1 MITVLCGGV
10 GAAKF
15 LQGLLMVRSPADV
28 AAIINTG
35 DDAVMHGLHVSPD
48 IDTIVYTLSGE
59 VNPETGWGRRS
70 ETWEAM
76 RTLRQLER
84 QPGDLAWFN
93 LGDKDIGTHLYRTS
107 RLREGAA
114 LSEITAE
121 IAAGYGVEIRMLP
134 MSDSRVATM
143 MRLAGG
149 AVAQEAGNAGANTAA
164 GESLKEAGEAGDGN
178 HILGK
183 RMGTRHGA
191 NSAAGESLGEAGE
204 AGDGKS
210 EEIGFQE
217 YFVKLRHDVEVAGV
231 RFDGAEAALP
241 APGVAEAIAE
251 AEILVLAPSNPVV
264 SLGPPLAV
272 KGIRSAILNRIAHG
286 RPVAAISPLIAGRAL
301 KGPADRLLTE
311 MGGEASSA
319 GIARWYEG
327 LIDTLVIDEA
337 DAADK
342 AAVEACGV
350 RCVVTRT
357 VMDTPEIA
365 QSLAQ
370 TVLDLV

>member
-1 MITVLCGGV
+1 MIAVLCGGV

-15 LQGLLMVRSPADV
+15 LKGLLMVRSPADV
-28 AAIINTG
+28 AAIVNTG

-48 IDTIVYTLSGE
+48 IDTIIYTLSGE

-76 RTLRQLER
+76 STLRQLER

-121 IAAGYGVEIRMLP
+121 IAAGYGVEIKILP
-134 MSDSRVATM
+134 MTDSRVATM
-143 MRLAGG
+143 IRLAGG
-149 AVAQEAGNAGANTAA
+149 TAKQAGGAMKQAGGNATEDAGAGTA
-164 GESLKEAGEAGDGN
+164 G
-178 HILGK
+178 
-183 RMGTRHGA
+183 
-191 NSAAGESLGEAGE
+191 
-204 AGDGKS
+204 

-241 APGVAEAIAE
+241 APGVAEAIAV

-264 SLGPPLAV
+264 SLGPPLAID
-272 KGIRSAILNRIAHG
+272 GIRSAIAER
-286 RPVAAISPLIAGRAL
+286 VASSKPTIAISPLIGGQAL

-311 MGGEASSA
+311 MGSEASSA

-327 LIDTLVIDEA
+327 LIDALVIDEA

-342 AAVEACGV
+342 ASVEACGV
-350 RCVVTRT
+350 RCVVTKT
-357 VMDTPEIA
+357 VMDTPEISR
-365 QSLAQ
+365 SLAQ
-370 TVLDLV
+370 TVLGLASQ

>member
-1 MITVLCGGV
+1 MIAVLCGGV

-15 LQGLLMVRSPADV
+15 LKGLLMVRSPADV
-28 AAIINTG
+28 AAIVNTG
-35 DDAVMHGLHVSPD
+35 DDAAMHGLHVSPD
-48 IDTIVYTLSGE
+48 IDTIIYTLSGE

-76 RTLRQLER
+76 STLRQLER

-121 IAAGYGVEIRMLP
+121 IAVGYGVEIKILP
-134 MSDSRVATM
+134 MTDSRVATM
-143 MRLAGG
+143 MRLAGQ
-149 AVAQEAGNAGANTAA
+149 AAKQAGGNATENAGAGAA
-164 GESLKEAGEAGDGN
+164 G
-178 HILGK
+178 
-183 RMGTRHGA
+183 
-191 NSAAGESLGEAGE
+191 
-204 AGDGKS
+204 

-264 SLGPPLAV
+264 SLGPPLAID
-272 KGIRSAILNRIAHG
+272 GIRSAIAERVVDSKPTI
-286 RPVAAISPLIAGRAL
+286 AISPLIGGQAL

-311 MGGEASSA
+311 MGSEASSA

-327 LIDTLVIDEA
+327 LIDALVIDEA

-342 AAVEACGV
+342 ASVEACGV
-350 RCVVTRT
+350 RCVVTQDGDGRPRNIPKSRP
-357 VMDTPEIA
+357 DRA
-365 QSLAQ
+365 WAG
-370 TVLDLV
+370 

>member
-15 LQGLLMVRSPADV
+15 LQGLLMVCSPADV
-28 AAIINTG
+28 TAIVNTG

-76 RTLRQLER
+76 TTLRQLER

-121 IAAGYGVEIRMLP
+121 IAAGYGVGIKLLP
-134 MSDSRVATM
+134 MTDSRVATM

-149 AVAQEAGNAGANTAA
+149 AVKREGENGGANTAAGEAGDGSHILGKRMGSRHGANTAA
-164 GESLKEAGEAGDGN
+164 GESL
-178 HILGK
+178 
-183 RMGTRHGA
+183 R
-191 NSAAGESLGEAGE
+191 EAGE

-272 KGIRSAILNRIAHG
+272 KDIHSAIVNRIAEG
-286 RPVAAISPLIAGRAL
+286 RPVVAISPLIAGRAL
-301 KGPADRLLTE
+301 KGPADRLLAE

-370 TVLDLV
+370 TVLNLV

>member
-1 MITVLCGGV
+1 MIAVLCGGV

-15 LQGLLMVRSPADV
+15 LKGLLMVRSPADV
-28 AAIINTG
+28 TAIVNTG

-48 IDTIVYTLSGE
+48 IDTIIYTLSGE

-76 RTLRQLER
+76 STLRQLER

-121 IAAGYGVEIRMLP
+121 IAVGYGVEIKMLP
-134 MSDSRVATM
+134 MTDSRVATM

-149 AVAQEAGNAGANTAA
+149 AVKHEKANATENAG
-164 GESLKEAGEAGDGN
+164 AGEAG
-178 HILGK
+178 
-183 RMGTRHGA
+183 
-191 NSAAGESLGEAGE
+191 
-204 AGDGKS
+204 

-231 RFDGAEAALP
+231 RFDGAEAAQP

-264 SLGPPLAV
+264 SLGPPLAID
-272 KGIRSAILNRIAHG
+272 GIRSA
-286 RPVAAISPLIAGRAL
+286 VAERVADSKPTIAISPLIGGQAL
-301 KGPADRLLTE
+301 KGPADRLLAE
-311 MGGEASSA
+311 MGSEASSA
-319 GIARWYEG
+319 GIARWYQG
-327 LIDTLVIDEA
+327 LIDTLIIDEA

-342 AAVEACGV
+342 ASVEACGV
-350 RCVVTRT
+350 RCVVTQT
-357 VMDTPEIA
+357 VMDTPEIS

-370 TVLDLV
+370 TVLELAKK

>member
-15 LQGLLMVRSPADV
+15 LKGLLMICDPADV
-28 AAIINTG
+28 TAIVNTG

-48 IDTIVYTLSGE
+48 IDTIIYTLSGE

-76 RTLRQLER
+76 TTLRQLEH

-121 IAAGYGVEIRMLP
+121 IAVGYGVEIKMLP
-134 MSDSRVATM
+134 MTDSRVATM
-143 MRLAGG
+143 MRLAEG
-149 AVAQEAGNAGANTAA
+149 AAKQEKANATENAST
-164 GESLKEAGEAGDGN
+164 GEAG
-178 HILGK
+178 
-183 RMGTRHGA
+183 
-191 NSAAGESLGEAGE
+191 
-204 AGDGKS
+204 

-217 YFVKLRHDVEVAGV
+217 YFVKLRHAVEVAGV
-231 RFDGAEAALP
+231 RFDGAEDAQP

-251 AEILVLAPSNPVV
+251 SEVLVLAPSNPVV
-264 SLGPPLAV
+264 SLGPPLAID
-272 KGIRSAILNRIAHG
+272 GIRSAIAER
-286 RPVAAISPLIAGRAL
+286 VADSKPTIAISPLIGGQAL

-311 MGGEASSA
+311 MGEEASSA

-337 DAADK
+337 DAADS
-342 AAVEACGV
+342 ASVEACGV
-350 RCVVTRT
+350 RCVVTQT
-357 VMDTPEIA
+357 VMDTPEIS

-370 TVLDLV
+370 TVLELAKK

>member
-15 LQGLLMVRSPADV
+15 LKGLLMVCDPADV
-28 AAIINTG
+28 TAIVNTG
-35 DDAVMHGLHVSPD
+35 DDVIMHGLHVSPD
-48 IDTIVYTLSGE
+48 IDTIIYTLSGE
-59 VNPETGWGRRS
+59 INPETGWGRRS

-76 RTLRQLER
+76 TTLRQLER

-107 RLREGAA
+107 RLREGAT

-121 IAAGYGVEIRMLP
+121 AAAGYGVKIKVLP
-134 MSDSRVATM
+134 MTDSRVATM
-143 MRLAGG
+143 MRLSGG
-149 AVAQEAGNAGANTAA
+149 AVKQNEVNGENLDEEGAD
-164 GESLKEAGEAGDGN
+164 E
-178 HILGK
+178 
-183 RMGTRHGA
+183 
-191 NSAAGESLGEAGE
+191 
-204 AGDGKS
+204 GKS

-241 APGVAEAIAE
+241 APGAAEAIAE

-264 SLGPPLAV
+264 SLGPPLAIN
-272 KGIRSAILNRIAHG
+272 GIRSAIADRIAQG
-286 RPVAAISPLIAGRAL
+286 QPVVAISPLIAGQAL
-301 KGPADRLLTE
+301 KGPADRLLAE

-350 RCVVTRT
+350 RCVVTQT
-357 VMDTPEIA
+357 VMDTPEISR
-365 QSLAQ
+365 SLAQ
-370 TVLDLV
+370 TVLGLV

>member
-15 LQGLLMVRSPADV
+15 LQGLLMVCEPADV
-28 AAIINTG
+28 TAIVNTG
-35 DDAVMHGLHVSPD
+35 DDAIMHGLHVSPD

-59 VNPETGWGRRS
+59 VNPETGWGRRN

-76 RTLRQLER
+76 TTLRQLER

-107 RLREGAA
+107 RLSEGAA

-121 IAAGYGVEIRMLP
+121 IAAGYGVGIKLLP
-134 MSDSRVATM
+134 MTDSRVATM

-149 AVAQEAGNAGANTAA
+149 AVTREGKNVGANTAA
-164 GESLKEAGEAGDGN
+164 GESV
-178 HILGK
+178 
-183 RMGTRHGA
+183 R
-191 NSAAGESLGEAGE
+191 EAGE
-204 AGDGKS
+204 AGDGKG

-217 YFVKLRHDVEVAGV
+217 YFVKLRHDVKVAGV

-272 KGIRSAILNRIAHG
+272 KGIRSAIVNRIAQEQ
-286 RPVAAISPLIAGRAL
+286 PVAAISPLIAGQAL

-319 GIARWYEG
+319 GIARWYQG

-357 VMDTPEIA
+357 VMDTSEIA

-370 TVLDLV
+370 TVLNLV

>member
-1 MITVLCGGV
+1 MIAVLCGGV

-15 LQGLLMVRSPADV
+15 LKGLLMVRSPADV
-28 AAIINTG
+28 AAIVNTG
-35 DDAVMHGLHVSPD
+35 DDAAMHGLHVSPD
-48 IDTIVYTLSGE
+48 IDTIIYTLSGE

-76 RTLRQLER
+76 STLRQLER

-121 IAAGYGVEIRMLP
+121 IAVGYGVEIKILP
-134 MSDSRVATM
+134 MTDSRVATM
-143 MRLAGG
+143 MRLAGQAAKQAG
-149 AVAQEAGNAGANTAA
+149 GNAGENAGAGAA
-164 GESLKEAGEAGDGN
+164 G
-178 HILGK
+178 
-183 RMGTRHGA
+183 
-191 NSAAGESLGEAGE
+191 
-204 AGDGKS
+204 

-264 SLGPPLAV
+264 SLGPPLAID
-272 KGIRSAILNRIAHG
+272 KIRSAIAER
-286 RPVAAISPLIAGRAL
+286 VASNKPTIAISPLIGGQAL

-311 MGGEASSA
+311 MGSEASSA

-327 LIDTLVIDEA
+327 LIDALVIDEA

-342 AAVEACGV
+342 ASVEACGV
-350 RCVVTRT
+350 RCVVTKT
-357 VMDTPEIA
+357 VMDTPEISR
-365 QSLAQ
+365 SLAQ
-370 TVLDLV
+370 TVLGLASQ

>member
-1 MITVLCGGV
+1 MIAVLCGGV

-15 LQGLLMVRSPADV
+15 LQGLLMVCEPADV
-28 AAIINTG
+28 TAIVNTG
-35 DDAVMHGLHVSPD
+35 DDAIMHGLHVSPD

-59 VNPETGWGRRS
+59 VNSETGWGRRS

-76 RTLRQLER
+76 TTLRQLER

-107 RLREGAA
+107 RLSEGAA

-121 IAAGYGVEIRMLP
+121 IAAGYSVGIKLLP
-134 MSDSRVATM
+134 MTDSRVATM

-149 AVAQEAGNAGANTAA
+149 AVKREGENAGANMAA
-164 GESLKEAGEAGDGN
+164 GEAS
-178 HILGK
+178 
-183 RMGTRHGA
+183 
-191 NSAAGESLGEAGE
+191 
-204 AGDGKS
+204 DGKD

-241 APGVAEAIAE
+241 VPGVAEAIAE

-272 KGIRSAILNRIAHG
+272 RGIRSAIVNRIAQG
-286 RPVAAISPLIAGRAL
+286 QPVTAISPLIAGQAL

-319 GIARWYEG
+319 GIARWYQG

-357 VMDTPEIA
+357 VMDTSEIA

-370 TVLDLV
+370 TVLNLV

>member
-1 MITVLCGGV
+1 MIAVLCGGV

-15 LQGLLMVRSPADV
+15 LKGLLMVRSPADV
-28 AAIINTG
+28 AAIVNTG

-48 IDTIVYTLSGE
+48 IDTIIYTLSGE

-76 RTLRQLER
+76 STLRQLER

-121 IAAGYGVEIRMLP
+121 IAVGYGVEIKILP
-134 MSDSRVATM
+134 MTDSRVATM
-143 MRLAGG
+143 MRLAWGATKQAGG
-149 AVAQEAGNAGANTAA
+149 NAIENAGAGAA
-164 GESLKEAGEAGDGN
+164 G
-178 HILGK
+178 
-183 RMGTRHGA
+183 
-191 NSAAGESLGEAGE
+191 
-204 AGDGKS
+204 

-264 SLGPPLAV
+264 SLGPPLAID
-272 KGIRSAILNRIAHG
+272 GIRSAIAER
-286 RPVAAISPLIAGRAL
+286 VADSKPTIAISPLIGGQAL

-311 MGGEASSA
+311 MGSEASSA

-327 LIDTLVIDEA
+327 LIDALVIDEA
-337 DAADK
+337 DADDK

-350 RCVVTRT
+350 RCVVTKT
-357 VMDTPEIA
+357 VMDTPEISR
-365 QSLAQ
+365 SLAQ
-370 TVLDLV
+370 TVLGLASQ

>member
-15 LQGLLMVRSPADV
+15 LKGLLMICDPADV
-28 AAIINTG
+28 TAIVNTG

-48 IDTIVYTLSGE
+48 IDTIIYTLSGE

-76 RTLRQLER
+76 STLRQLER

-121 IAAGYGVEIRMLP
+121 IAIGYGVEIKMLP
-134 MSDSRVATM
+134 MTDSRVATM

-149 AVAQEAGNAGANTAA
+149 AAKHEKANATENAGAGAA
-164 GESLKEAGEAGDGN
+164 GK
-178 HILGK
+178 
-183 RMGTRHGA
+183 
-191 NSAAGESLGEAGE
+191 
-204 AGDGKS
+204 
-210 EEIGFQE
+210 EIGFQE
-217 YFVKLRHDVEVAGV
+217 YFVKLRHAVEVAGV
-231 RFDGAEAALP
+231 RFDGVEAALP
-241 APGVAEAIAE
+241 APGVTEAITE

-264 SLGPPLAV
+264 SLGPPLAID
-272 KGIRSAILNRIAHG
+272 GIRSAIAER
-286 RPVAAISPLIAGRAL
+286 VADSKPTIAISPLIGGQAL

-311 MGGEASSA
+311 MGEEASSA

-337 DAADK
+337 DADDK
-342 AAVEACGV
+342 ASVEACGV
-350 RCVVTRT
+350 RCVVTQT
-357 VMDTPEIA
+357 VMDTPEIS

-370 TVLDLV
+370 TVLGLAKK

>member
-1 MITVLCGGV
+1 MIAVLCGGV

-15 LQGLLMVRSPADV
+15 LKGLLMVRSPADV
-28 AAIINTG
+28 AAIVNTG

-48 IDTIVYTLSGE
+48 IDTIIYTLSGE

-76 RTLRQLER
+76 STLRQLER

-121 IAAGYGVEIRMLP
+121 IAVGYGVEIKMLP
-134 MSDSRVATM
+134 MTDSRVATM
-143 MRLAGG
+143 IRLAEG
-149 AVAQEAGNAGANTAA
+149 AAKQEGENAIENTDAGAA
-164 GESLKEAGEAGDGN
+164 G
-178 HILGK
+178 
-183 RMGTRHGA
+183 
-191 NSAAGESLGEAGE
+191 
-204 AGDGKS
+204 

-231 RFDGAEAALP
+231 RFDGAKAALP

-264 SLGPPLAV
+264 SLGPPLAID
-272 KGIRSAILNRIAHG
+272 GIRSAIAER
-286 RPVAAISPLIAGRAL
+286 VANSKPTIAISPLIGGQAL

-311 MGGEASSA
+311 MGSEASSA
-319 GIARWYEG
+319 GIARWYQG
-327 LIDTLVIDEA
+327 LIDALVIDEA

-350 RCVVTRT
+350 RCVVTKT
-357 VMDTPEIA
+357 VMDTPEISR
-365 QSLAQ
+365 SLAQ
-370 TVLDLV
+370 TVLGLASQ

>member
-1 MITVLCGGV
+1 MIAVLCGGV

-15 LQGLLMVRSPADV
+15 LQGLLMVCEPADV
-28 AAIINTG
+28 TAIVNTG

-48 IDTIVYTLSGE
+48 IDTIIYTLSGE
-59 VNPETGWGRRS
+59 VNPETGWGRHS

-76 RTLRQLER
+76 TTLRQLER

-121 IAAGYGVEIRMLP
+121 IAAGYGVEIRILP

-149 AVAQEAGNAGANTAA
+149 AVAQKAENGGANTAA
-164 GESLKEAGEAGDGN
+164 GESLK
-178 HILGK
+178 
-183 RMGTRHGA
+183 
-191 NSAAGESLGEAGE
+191 EAGE

-272 KGIRSAILNRIAHG
+272 KGIRSAIADRIAEG
-286 RPVAAISPLIAGRAL
+286 RPVVAISPLIAGQAL
-301 KGPADRLLTE
+301 KGPADRLLAE

-319 GIARWYEG
+319 GIVRWYEG

-350 RCVVTRT
+350 RCVVTQT

>member
-15 LQGLLMVRSPADV
+15 LKGLLMVRSPADV
-28 AAIINTG
+28 TAIVNTG

-48 IDTIVYTLSGE
+48 IDTIIYTLSGE

-76 RTLRQLER
+76 STLRQLER

-121 IAAGYGVEIRMLP
+121 IAVGYGVEIKMLP
-134 MSDSRVATM
+134 MTDSRVATM
-143 MRLAGG
+143 MRLAEG
-149 AVAQEAGNAGANTAA
+149 AAKQEKANATENAST
-164 GESLKEAGEAGDGN
+164 GETG
-178 HILGK
+178 
-183 RMGTRHGA
+183 
-191 NSAAGESLGEAGE
+191 
-204 AGDGKS
+204 
-210 EEIGFQE
+210 EEISFQE
-217 YFVKLRHDVEVAGV
+217 YFVKLRHAVEVAGV
-231 RFDGAEAALP
+231 RFDGAEDAQP

-251 AEILVLAPSNPVV
+251 SEVLVLAPSNPVV
-264 SLGPPLAV
+264 SLGPPLAIE
-272 KGIRSAILNRIAHG
+272 GIRSAIAER
-286 RPVAAISPLIAGRAL
+286 VADSKPTIAISPLIGGQAL

-319 GIARWYEG
+319 GIARWYQG
-327 LIDTLVIDEA
+327 LIDTLIIDET

-342 AAVEACGV
+342 ASVEACGV
-350 RCVVTRT
+350 RCVVTQT
-357 VMDTPEIA
+357 VMDTPEIS

-370 TVLDLV
+370 TVLELAKK

>member
-15 LQGLLMVRSPADV
+15 LKGLLMVCDPADV
-28 AAIINTG
+28 TAIVNTG
-35 DDAVMHGLHVSPD
+35 DDVIMHGLHVSPD
-48 IDTIVYTLSGE
+48 IDTIIYTLSGE
-59 VNPETGWGRRS
+59 INPETGWGRRS

-76 RTLRQLER
+76 TTLRQLER

-107 RLREGAA
+107 RLREGAT

-121 IAAGYGVEIRMLP
+121 AAAGYGVEIKVLP
-134 MSDSRVATM
+134 MTDSRVATM

-149 AVAQEAGNAGANTAA
+149 AVKQEKANARENAGAGAA
-164 GESLKEAGEAGDGN
+164 GE
-178 HILGK
+178 
-183 RMGTRHGA
+183 
-191 NSAAGESLGEAGE
+191 
-204 AGDGKS
+204 
-210 EEIGFQE
+210 EISFQE

-241 APGVAEAIAE
+241 APGAAEAIAE

-264 SLGPPLAV
+264 SLGPPLAID
-272 KGIRSAILNRIAHG
+272 GIRSAIAERAVDSKPTI
-286 RPVAAISPLIAGRAL
+286 AISPLIGGQAL

-311 MGGEASSA
+311 MGSEASSA
-319 GIARWYEG
+319 GIALWYEG
-327 LIDTLVIDEA
+327 LIDALVIDEA

-350 RCVVTRT
+350 RCVVTQT
-357 VMDTPEIA
+357 VMDTPEISR
-365 QSLAQ
+365 SLAQ
-370 TVLDLV
+370 TVLGLV

>member
-1 MITVLCGGV
+1 MIAVLCGGV

-15 LQGLLMVRSPADV
+15 LKGLLMVRSPADV
-28 AAIINTG
+28 VAIVNTG

-48 IDTIVYTLSGE
+48 IDTIIYTLSGE
-59 VNPETGWGRRS
+59 VNPETGWGRRN

-76 RTLRQLER
+76 STLRQLER

-121 IAAGYGVEIRMLP
+121 IAVGYGVEIKILP
-134 MSDSRVATM
+134 MTDSRVATM
-143 MRLAGG
+143 MRLAEG
-149 AVAQEAGNAGANTAA
+149 AAKQEKANATENAGAGTA
-164 GESLKEAGEAGDGN
+164 G
-178 HILGK
+178 
-183 RMGTRHGA
+183 
-191 NSAAGESLGEAGE
+191 
-204 AGDGKS
+204 

-264 SLGPPLAV
+264 SLGPPLAID
-272 KGIRSAILNRIAHG
+272 GIRSA
-286 RPVAAISPLIAGRAL
+286 VAERVAESKPTIAISPLIGGQAL

-311 MGGEASSA
+311 MGSEASSA

-327 LIDTLVIDEA
+327 LIDALVIDEA

-342 AAVEACGV
+342 ASVEACGV
-350 RCVVTRT
+350 RCVVTQT
-357 VMDTPEIA
+357 VMDTPEISR
-365 QSLAQ
+365 SLAQ
-370 TVLDLV
+370 TVLGLV

>member
-15 LQGLLMVRSPADV
+15 LQGLLMVSSPADV
-28 AAIINTG
+28 TAIVNTG

-48 IDTIVYTLSGE
+48 IDTIIYTLSGE

-76 RTLRQLER
+76 TTLRQLER

-121 IAAGYGVEIRMLP
+121 VAAGYGVEIRMLP

-149 AVAQEAGNAGANTAA
+149 AVKQEGENGGANTAA
-164 GESLKEAGEAGDGN
+164 GESLK
-178 HILGK
+178 
-183 RMGTRHGA
+183 
-191 NSAAGESLGEAGE
+191 EAGE

-231 RFDGAEAALP
+231 RFDGAEAAPP

-272 KGIRSAILNRIAHG
+272 KDIHSAIVDRIAEG
-286 RPVAAISPLIAGRAL
+286 RPVVAISPLIAGRAL
-301 KGPADRLLTE
+301 KGPADRLLAE

-319 GIARWYEG
+319 GIVRWYEG

-342 AAVEACGV
+342 AAVEACDV
-350 RCVVTRT
+350 RCVVTQT

>member
-1 MITVLCGGV
+1 MIAVLCGGV

-15 LQGLLMVRSPADV
+15 LQGLLMVCEPADV
-28 AAIINTG
+28 TAIVNTG
-35 DDAVMHGLHVSPD
+35 DDAIMHGLHVSPD

-93 LGDKDIGTHLYRTS
+93 LGDKDIGTHLFRTS
-107 RLREGAA
+107 RLSEGAA

-121 IAAGYGVEIRMLP
+121 IATGYSVGIKLLP
-134 MSDSRVATM
+134 MTDSRVATM

-149 AVAQEAGNAGANTAA
+149 AVTQEGENAGANTAA
-164 GESLKEAGEAGDGN
+164 GE
-178 HILGK
+178 
-183 RMGTRHGA
+183 
-191 NSAAGESLGEAGE
+191 
-204 AGDGKS
+204 AGDGKG

-272 KGIRSAILNRIAHG
+272 KGIHSAIVNRIAHG
-286 RPVAAISPLIAGRAL
+286 RPVAAISPLIAGQAL

-319 GIARWYEG
+319 GIAHWYQG

-350 RCVVTRT
+350 RCVVTQT
-357 VMDTPEIA
+357 VMATPEVA
-365 QSLAQ
+365 GSLAQ
-370 TVLDLV
+370 TVLNLV

>member
-15 LQGLLMVRSPADV
+15 LKGLLMVCDPADV
-28 AAIINTG
+28 TAIVNTG
-35 DDAVMHGLHVSPD
+35 DDVIMHGLHVSPD
-48 IDTIVYTLSGE
+48 IDTIIYTLSGE
-59 VNPETGWGRRS
+59 INPETGWGRRS

-76 RTLRQLER
+76 TTLRQLER

-107 RLREGAA
+107 RLREGAT

-121 IAAGYGVEIRMLP
+121 AAAGYGVEIKVLP
-134 MSDSRVATM
+134 MTDSRVATM

-149 AVAQEAGNAGANTAA
+149 AAKQEKTNARENAGAGAA
-164 GESLKEAGEAGDGN
+164 G
-178 HILGK
+178 
-183 RMGTRHGA
+183 
-191 NSAAGESLGEAGE
+191 
-204 AGDGKS
+204 

-241 APGVAEAIAE
+241 APGAAEAIAE

-264 SLGPPLAV
+264 SLGPPLAID
-272 KGIRSAILNRIAHG
+272 GIRSAIAERVVDSKPTI
-286 RPVAAISPLIAGRAL
+286 AISPLIGGQAL

-311 MGGEASSA
+311 MGSEASSA

-327 LIDTLVIDEA
+327 LIDALVIDEA

-342 AAVEACGV
+342 ASVEACGV
-350 RCVVTRT
+350 RCVVTKT
-357 VMDTPEIA
+357 VMDAPEISR
-365 QSLAQ
+365 SLAQ
-370 TVLDLV
+370 TVLGLDSQ

>member
-15 LQGLLMVRSPADV
+15 LQGLLMVCSPADV
-28 AAIINTG
+28 TAIVNTG

-121 IAAGYGVEIRMLP
+121 VATGYGVGIRVLP
-134 MSDSRVATM
+134 MTDSRVATM

-149 AVAQEAGNAGANTAA
+149 AVKQEGENAGAKTAA
-164 GESLKEAGEAGDGN
+164 GESLK
-178 HILGK
+178 
-183 RMGTRHGA
+183 
-191 NSAAGESLGEAGE
+191 EAGE

-231 RFDGAEAALP
+231 RFDGAEAAPP

-272 KGIRSAILNRIAHG
+272 KGIHSAIVNRIAHG

-301 KGPADRLLTE
+301 KGPADRLLAE

-365 QSLAQ
+365 GSLAQ
-370 TVLDLV
+370 TVLNLV

>member
-15 LQGLLMVRSPADV
+15 LKGLLMVSSPADV
-28 AAIINTG
+28 TSIVNTG
-35 DDAVMHGLHVSPD
+35 DDAIMHGLHVSPD
-48 IDTIVYTLSGE
+48 IDTIIYTLSGE
-59 VNPETGWGRRS
+59 VNPETGWGRHS

-76 RTLRQLER
+76 DTLRQLER

-121 IAAGYGVEIRMLP
+121 IAAGYGVEIRVLP
-134 MSDSRVATM
+134 MTDSRVATM

-149 AVAQEAGNAGANTAA
+149 AGAAKQEAENAGAGGA
-164 GESLKEAGEAGDGN
+164 GEGRG
-178 HILGK
+178 
-183 RMGTRHGA
+183 
-191 NSAAGESLGEAGE
+191 
-204 AGDGKS
+204 
-210 EEIGFQE
+210 EEISFQE

-241 APGVAEAIAE
+241 APGVAEAIAD

-272 KGIRSAILNRIAHG
+272 KGIRSAIVNRIAKG
-286 RPVAAISPLIAGRAL
+286 RPVVAISPLIAGQAL
-301 KGPADRLLTE
+301 KGPADRLLAE

-327 LIDTLVIDEA
+327 LIDALVIDEA
-337 DAADK
+337 DAADT

-350 RCVVTRT
+350 RCVVTQT
-357 VMDTPEIA
+357 VMATPEIA
-365 QSLAQ
+365 GSLAQ
-370 TVLDLV
+370 TVLNLA

>member
-15 LQGLLMVRSPADV
+15 LKGLLMVRSPADV
-28 AAIINTG
+28 TAIVNTG

-48 IDTIVYTLSGE
+48 IDTIIYTLSGE

-76 RTLRQLER
+76 STLRQLER

-121 IAAGYGVEIRMLP
+121 IAVGYGVEIKMLP
-134 MSDSRVATM
+134 MTDSRVATM

-149 AVAQEAGNAGANTAA
+149 AVKQAGENAGA
-164 GESLKEAGEAGDGN
+164 GETG
-178 HILGK
+178 
-183 RMGTRHGA
+183 
-191 NSAAGESLGEAGE
+191 
-204 AGDGKS
+204 

-217 YFVKLRHDVEVAGV
+217 YFVKLRHDVKVAGV
-231 RFDGAEAALP
+231 RFDGVEDAQP

-251 AEILVLAPSNPVV
+251 SEVLVLAPSNPVV
-264 SLGPPLAV
+264 SLGPPLAID
-272 KGIRSAILNRIAHG
+272 GIRSAIAER
-286 RPVAAISPLIAGRAL
+286 VADSKPTIAISPLIGGQAL

-311 MGGEASSA
+311 MGSEASSA
-319 GIARWYEG
+319 GIARWYQG
-327 LIDTLVIDEA
+327 LIDTLIIDEA
-337 DAADK
+337 DAADS
-342 AAVEACGV
+342 ASVEACGV
-350 RCVVTRT
+350 RCVVTQT
-357 VMDTPEIA
+357 VMDTPEIS

-370 TVLDLV
+370 TVLELAKK

>member
-15 LQGLLMVRSPADV
+15 LKGLLMVRSPADV
-28 AAIINTG
+28 AAIVNTG

-48 IDTIVYTLSGE
+48 IDTIIYTLSGE

-76 RTLRQLER
+76 STLRQLER

-121 IAAGYGVEIRMLP
+121 IAVGYGVEIKMLP
-134 MSDSRVATM
+134 MTDSRVATM
-143 MRLAGG
+143 MRLAEG
-149 AVAQEAGNAGANTAA
+149 AAKHEKANATEATENAGAGAA
-164 GESLKEAGEAGDGN
+164 GA
-178 HILGK
+178 
-183 RMGTRHGA
+183 
-191 NSAAGESLGEAGE
+191 
-204 AGDGKS
+204 
-210 EEIGFQE
+210 EISFQE

-264 SLGPPLAV
+264 SLGPPLAID
-272 KGIRSAILNRIAHG
+272 GIRSAIAERVSDSKPTI
-286 RPVAAISPLIAGRAL
+286 AISPLIGGQAL

-319 GIARWYEG
+319 GIARWYQG
-327 LIDTLVIDEA
+327 LIDTLIIDET

-342 AAVEACGV
+342 ASVEACGV
-350 RCVVTRT
+350 RCVVTQT
-357 VMDTPEIA
+357 VMDTPEIS

-370 TVLDLV
+370 TVLELAKK